1 MMNPEKKLTELGL
14 ELPPTAAP
22 VGAYLPAVRSG
33 NLVFTAGQLPMVD
46 GELTAVGKV
55 PAAVP
60 LEAAQAAARQ
70 AALNAL
76 AAVAGLVGSIDCITR
91 IVRVNVFVNSS
102 AGFTDQAKVANGASE
117 MLAEVFGEAGR
128 HTRCAIGAA
137 ELPLDAAVELD
148 MVVEV
153 A

>member
-1 MMNPEKKLTELGL
+1 MNPEKKLTELGL
-14 ELPPTAAP
+14 ELPPAAAP
-22 VGAYLPAVRSG
+22 VGAYLPAVNTR
-33 NLVFTAGQLPMVD
+33 FPAGQLPMVA
-46 GELTAVGKV
+46 GELIAAGKV
-55 PAAVP
+55 PGDVAI
-60 LEAAQAAARQ
+60 EDAQAAARQ

-76 AAVAGLVGSIDCITR
+76 AAVAGLVGSIDAITR

-102 AGFTDQAKVANGASE
+102 PGFTDQAAVANGASE
-117 MLAEVFGEAGR
+117 MLAEVFGEPGR

-148 MVVEV
+148 MIVEV

>member
-1 MMNPEKKLTELGL
+1 MNPEKKLTELGL
-14 ELPPTAAP
+14 ELPPAAAP
-22 VGAYLPAVRSG
+22 VGAYVPAVRSG

-55 PAAVP
+55 PATVP
-60 LEAAQAAARQ
+60 LDTAQAAARQ

-76 AAVAGLVGSIDCITR
+76 AAISGLVGSIDCITR